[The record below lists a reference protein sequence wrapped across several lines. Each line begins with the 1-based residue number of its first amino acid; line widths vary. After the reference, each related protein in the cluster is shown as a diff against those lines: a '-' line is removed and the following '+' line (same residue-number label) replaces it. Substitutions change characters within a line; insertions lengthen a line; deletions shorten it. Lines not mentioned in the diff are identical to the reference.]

1 MIKIDF
7 DRDFLRESTG
17 FLSGVDEVGRG
28 CLAGPVVSSCVCLE
42 YEKYK
47 EAESCLVSLAALGV
61 TDSKKLSPKK
71 RQQIIKHFHLT
82 RSELKLDQKFL
93 LWEFNNCSL
102 TAAISSISN
111 TWIDKMNI
119 LNASL
124 LSMKNAFEQVYT
136 KNRDG
141 ILLVD
146 GNRIPALHHLPIIVK
161 PVVKGDQKSLL
172 IALSSILAKEYRDFL
187 MFQMDA
193 IYPAY
198 NFKNNVGYGT
208 AEHLNQL
215 KQKGRCRIHRQTFKG
230 VIPTDE

>member
-161 PVVKGDQKSLL
+161 PVVKGDQKSYS
-172 IALSSILAKEYRDFL
+172 IAAASILAKVYRDRL
-187 MFQMDA
+187 MLKYHEEFPVYGFDTH
-193 IYPAY
+193 
-198 NFKNNVGYGT
+198 VGYGT
-208 AEHLNQL
+208 KKHLENIL
-215 KQKGRCRIHRQTFKG
+215 KYGLCRLHRRSFLKNY
-230 VIPTDE
+230 V